1 MMKTLSAL
9 DLRKKLGE
17 VLDSVAQNNEQ
28 VIISRANKPL
38 AVLISVDEF
47 EEKIQKSKR
56 GDKLKELSVRMDDW
70 RMKHRQ
76 ETKHLDVIR
85 AVRETRDG
93 R

>member
-1 MMKTLSAL
+1 MKTLSAL

-17 VLDSVAQNNEQ
+17 VLDAVAQNNEQ
-28 VIISRANKPL
+28 VIISRANRPL

-47 EEKIQKSKR
+47 EEKIQKSKQ
-56 GDKLKELSVRMDDW
+56 GDKLKELSARMDDW
-70 RMKHRQ
+70 RAKHRQ

-85 AVRETRDG
+85 AVREMRDG